1 MAIDIGLDAPNPPTP
16 EQLAAATHAIRG
28 LAQAQGTRL
37 ALFGDSILD
46 QAFYNTS
53 TEGYDTPR
61 RKYNRGYINSV
72 NRSLGNIFGTV
83 INKAIS
89 GNNTQQMAARWEAD
103 IVANA
108 DQFDILWLNGG
119 VNDIRNSLSVQT
131 AYSNLVSFIE
141 GAAALGKMIIWQLP
155 LPVGWD
161 NTAAQ
166 AGMPNTAANARKQY
180 QQLRALCLNYLI
192 NLPTGIKL
200 LPLDFWPLLA
210 DVTNANEDFLAK
222 YSKLD
227 GTLGSGD
234 QIHPGFN
241 GSLQMAAYAKAK
253 IEAFLPALKRPTY
266 GPANVFDATHNPK
279 GNMLSNPGMF
289 TGTTSPAASVS
300 GTIPT
305 GFTADRQAGTFT
317 ADKVVFSVGTFAQGQ
332 GIGKKVVITPTIPSG
347 LSGTES
353 ISFRNS
359 AVAPSGKFAAGDTVI
374 GGFRVK
380 LNNVAALRG
389 VACRLTHLSSP
400 NVEMWDG
407 DAGAQGDY
415 LIDDGVY
422 DLWFETEPYT
432 LTSTGTG
439 LQLWFLA
446 YFDCRTTTAA
456 GTIEISEPFIRH
468 A

>member
-1 MAIDIGLDAPNPPTP
+1 MGYNLGNLSSVAPEP
-16 EQLAAATHAIRG
+16 LGALRG
-28 LAQAQGTRL
+28 ASQVQGTRL

-46 QAFYNTS
+46 QAFFNTAS
-53 TEGYDTPR
+53 LGYDTPR

-83 INKAIS
+83 FNKAVS
-89 GNNTQQMAARWEAD
+89 GNNTQQMQTRWAAD

-108 DQFDILWLNGG
+108 TQFDILWLNGG

-131 AYSNLVSFIE
+131 AFDNLKSFIE
-141 GAAALGKMIIWQLP
+141 GAAALGKMVIWQLP
-155 LPVGWD
+155 LPVGWA

-166 AGMPNTAANARKQY
+166 AGMPNTEANARKQY
-180 QQLRALCLNYLI
+180 QQLRALCLNYLV
-192 NLPTGIKL
+192 NLPAGIKL

-210 DVTNANEDFLAK
+210 DVTSANEDFLAK

-234 QIHPGFN
+234 QIHPGWN

-279 GNMLSNPGMF
+279 GNMISNPGMF
-289 TGTTSPAASVS
+289 TGTTSPGATVS
-300 GTIPT
+300 GTVPT
-305 GFTADRQAGTFT
+305 GFTADRPAGTY
-317 ADKVVFSVGTFAQGQ
+317 AAGDVVLSVATFAQGQ
-332 GIGKKVVITPTIPSG
+332 GLGKKIVITPTIPSG
-347 LSGTES
+347 LTGTES
-353 ISFRNS
+353 VSVRNT
-359 AVAPSGKFAAGDTVI
+359 AVAPSGKFASGDTVI
-374 GGFRVK
+374 ACCRVK
-380 LNNVAALRG
+380 LNNVAALRSI
-389 VACRLTHLSSP
+389 ALRLTHLSTP
-400 NVEMWDG
+400 NVEIWDG
-407 DAGAQGDY
+407 DAGAVGDY

-422 DLWFETEPYT
+422 DIWLETEPLT

-439 LQLWFLA
+439 LQASVLTT
-446 YFDCRTTTAA
+446 FDCRTVGAA
-456 GTIEISEPFIRH
+456 GTIEISEFAIRH